1 MSLTNPYVTNG
12 DQESSAQQFLLTAED
27 FRAIA
32 VRVRQATG
40 IVLGETKRDLVYSRL
55 GRRLRKLGIG
65 CFSDYLNVLDGAAE
79 QGELVNAI
87 TTNLTSFFRESH
99 HFDTFE
105 RDTIPEM
112 TSAP

>member
-65 CFSDYLNVLDGAAE
+65 CFSDYLNVLDGPDGAAE
-79 QGELVNAI
+79 QVELVNAI
-87 TTNLTSFFRESH
+87 TTNLTSFFR
-99 HFDTFE
+99 
-105 RDTIPEM
+105 
-112 TSAP
+112 